1 LRAAMIAA
9 PRFWTQGM
17 NSLVYQASSL
27 ITSLA
32 AWPASHHRHSP
43 VSTPLFC
50 DSLLR
55 DRHVHATFTHRTLT
69 QSTLKETHSEY
80 HTHMHATTVKKFLK

>member
-1 LRAAMIAA
+1 VESTAMDTNLPAGVPRTQSCMWSEIACAADRADESLRAAMIAA

-32 AWPASHHRHSP
+32 AWPASHRHSP
-43 VSTPLFC
+43 VSIR
-50 DSLLR
+50 LL
-55 DRHVHATFTHRTLT
+55 L
-69 QSTLKETHSEY
+69 
-80 HTHMHATTVKKFLK
+80 